1 MTEVATTE
9 LADYLKRNA
18 RRLKGTAILP
28 MDEQVM
34 LHAGRKPVPKPHKDL
49 AIRQAELIA
58 TARNLSIVQH
68 DHTNG
73 AFSVTFTRT
82 RGGTT

>member
-1 MTEVATTE
+1 MAEIAASE

-18 RRLKGTAILP
+18 RKLRGTAVLP

-34 LHAGRKPVPKPHKDL
+34 LHARRKPVPKVHKEF
-49 AIRQAELIA
+49 AIAEAELIA
-58 TARNLSIVQH
+58 TRRDLGFVQH

-73 AFSVTFTRT
+73 AFSITFTRK
-82 RGGTT
+82 GGRA